1 MSMHTRSNSI
11 RFAGFTLIEVLIAM
25 LIGMI
30 GLVVMMQTFAVSEGF
45 KRTATNGTDAQING
59 GVALYMLQRELRLS
73 GAGLN
78 NFMSMGCTSVRVWNN
93 ATSTGVDINM
103 FPFEIN
109 TAGVPAGDANTD
121 TITIAYGTAP
131 SFVAGIPLSGPQAG
145 SPTVPFALL
154 SNSDTFETGDL
165 FISVVPGAGV
175 GGNPSCVLH
184 EATAT
189 DSASGNCGYNPT
201 TAGTVEHKTTA
212 YQQHTPTGCVATT
225 PRFNSATGIK
235 DSTGAVVPLATAQ
248 SPSSLIF
255 DMGKPSVKVYAIRGG
270 NLTMCDWI
278 ATDCTVAANYSTIVN
293 DIVSLRAV
301 YGMNL
306 TPSVSALPGDYITT
320 TWQRASLTT
329 NVFLPSRVTAVALEL
344 TARSTLKEKRSDG
357 TACVGGTPA
366 LTDVTPTA
374 TSPDRSQNWLYQSM
388 AGAGIDLS
396 AVSAD
401 WNCYRYRLFQTR
413 VPLRN
418 VIWRP

>member
-1 MSMHTRSNSI
+1 MSMHTKSTSI
-11 RFAGFTLIEVLIAM
+11 RSAGFTLIEVLIAM

-78 NFMSMGCTSVRVWNN
+78 NFMSMGCTSVRVWNT
-93 ATSTGVDINM
+93 ATSAGVDINM

-131 SFVAGIPLSGPQAG
+131 SFVAGIPLSSGQIG
-145 SPTVPFALL
+145 SPTVPFALA
-154 SNSDTFETGDL
+154 SNYDTFETGDL
-165 FISVVPGAGV
+165 FITVVPGAGI

-189 DSASGNCGYNPT
+189 VSPAGNCGYAPV
-201 TAGTVEHKTTA
+201 TAATVEHKTTN
-212 YQQHTPTGCVATT
+212 YQQHTPTGCVMTT
-225 PRFNSATGIK
+225 PRFNSSTGIK
-235 DSTGAVVPLATAQ
+235 DSAGAVVPLVTAQ
-248 SPSSLIF
+248 SPSSLVF
-255 DMGKPSVKVYAIRGG
+255 DLGKPSIKVYAIRGG
-270 NLTMCDWI
+270 NLTMCDWV
-278 ATDCTVAANYSTIVN
+278 AANCTVAANYSTIVN

-306 TPSVSALPGDYITT
+306 TPSVTALAGDGLTT
-320 TWQRASLTT
+320 RWQRDVLTT
-329 NVFLPSRVTAVALEL
+329 NVFLPSRVTAVALEI
-344 TARSTLKEKRSDG
+344 TARSTLKEKPSSG
-357 TACVGGTPA
+357 TVCDATP
-366 LTDVTPTA
+366 VA
-374 TSPDRSQNWLYQSM
+374 TRPDRSQDWLYQSM

-396 AVSAD
+396 TVSAD